1 MTFSIV
7 ASSPRGS
14 CRRRRLR
21 GVRQNYLVTDLRCNL
36 VSIWRVNFA
45 GEAAGEAKLPV
56 TGGFAPLVRC

>member
-1 MTFSIV
+1 
-7 ASSPRGS
+7 
-14 CRRRRLR
+14 
-21 GVRQNYLVTDLRCNL
+21 LVTDLRCNL